1 MASSTSTSTPIASN
15 TDSATTTALNNA
27 ALGQLKLDDFLKML
41 LTELQNQDP
50 LSPMDSS
57 TMLTQIGQISQVG
70 ATQNLTSTL
79 DSVLL
84 GQNINNATSLIGKTV
99 DGIND
104 SGTEVTGKVDKV
116 TISNGQPVLNIGNDT
131 MQLTNVRAILPD
143 ATDPNAAAATAGSST
158 ALQQLLQQL
167 QQAQQQTAAAAAAAG
182 TATATTG
189 TTTPAASSSTTTSG
203 STVPPAAAAS

>member
-1 MASSTSTSTPIASN
+1 MASSTSTPISSN
-15 TDSATTTALNNA
+15 TDSTTSTALNNA

-84 GQNINNATSLIGKTV
+84 GQNINNATALIGKTV

-104 SGTEVTGKVDKV
+104 SGSEITGKVDKV

-131 MQLTNVRAILPD
+131 MQLTNVKSILPD
-143 ATDPNAAAATAGSST
+143 ATDTSATANAASSST

-167 QQAQQQTAAAAAAAG
+167 QQAQQQTAAAAAAATG
-182 TATATTG
+182 KSTG
-189 TTTPAASSSTTTSG
+189 TSTPATSSTTNTSG
-203 STVPPAAAAS
+203 STVPATTAAS

>member
-1 MASSTSTSTPIASN
+1 MASSTSTPISSN
-15 TDSATTTALNNA
+15 TDSTTSTALNNA

-84 GQNINNATSLIGKTV
+84 GQNINNATALIGKTITGLA
-99 DGIND
+99 DDN
-104 SGTEVTGKVDKV
+104 TEVTGKVD
-116 TISNGQPVLNIGNDT
+116 
-131 MQLTNVRAILPD
+131 
-143 ATDPNAAAATAGSST
+143 
-158 ALQQLLQQL
+158 
-167 QQAQQQTAAAAAAAG
+167 
-182 TATATTG
+182 
-189 TTTPAASSSTTTSG
+189 
-203 STVPPAAAAS
+203 